1 MNGVKALRLAAAA
14 AIALIAGII
23 IISQVSAQL
32 PTVKATSATIN
43 PSATGSVELQAVDI
57 GSPGLGAWEIG
68 ITYDSSLLTAVSCDG
83 SQGSVCNTN
92 FASNRVQIAGANA
105 GGLEGTTVLASITF
119 RCNREGSSELSIV
132 LDEFA
137 DATTGGPRPIGPG
150 INAGRITCEDSAG
163 LPSVPTSRPAEDDD
177 DDDAPISGLPSSGAG
192 SSSSSSVNWLIAA
205 LAALGLV
212 TVTALGASRLFAQHA
227 DNGN

>member
-1 MNGVKALRLAAAA
+1 MNMKALRIAAAA

-32 PTVKATSATIN
+32 PTVKVTSATIN
-43 PSATGSVELQAVDI
+43 PSATGSVEVQAVDI
-57 GSPGLGAWEIG
+57 GPPGLGAWEIG
-68 ITYDSSLLTAVSCDG
+68 VTYDSSLLTAVSCTG
-83 SQGSVCNTN
+83 AQGSVCNTN
-92 FASNRVQIAGANA
+92 FGSNRVQIAGANA
-105 GGLEGTTVLASITF
+105 SGLQGTSVLASINF
-119 RCNREGSSELSIV
+119 RCNREGVGDLTIV

-163 LPSVPTSRPAEDDD
+163 LPDVPTSPPADDD
-177 DDDAPISGLPSSGAG
+177 DDGEAPITGLPDSGTG
-192 SSSSSSVNWLIAA
+192 TGSSSSVNWIIAA

-227 DNGN
+227 DNRN

>member
-1 MNGVKALRLAAAA
+1 MSRMKGFRIAAAA
-14 AIALIAGII
+14 AIALIAGIV

-32 PTVKATSATIN
+32 PVLKVTSATIN
-43 PSATGSVELQAVDI
+43 PAATGSVDIEARDI
-57 GSPGLGAWEIG
+57 GPPGLGAWEIG
-68 ITYDSSLLTAVSCDG
+68 ITYDSSLLTAVSCAG
-83 SQGSVCNTN
+83 SEGSVCNVN
-92 FASNRVQIAGANA
+92 FASNRVQVAGANA
-105 GGLEGTTVLASITF
+105 SGLQGTTVLASITF

-163 LPSVPTSRPAEDDD
+163 LPDVPSSPSVDEDDD
-177 DDDAPISGLPSSGAG
+177 DVVALPSSGAG
-192 SSSSSSVNWLIAA
+192 SSGSSSVNWLIAS